1 VGVGVWAE
9 PNPFLQSCGDP
20 YAVAKEM
27 GIFELVASPRSM
39 TTSTIVDRIVA
50 NRGAFEQRNARK
62 AASEAAYYQDKAFV
76 GEI

>member
-1 VGVGVWAE
+1 MGDGGWAE
-9 PNPFLQSCGDP
+9 PNPFLQSSGDP

-39 TTSTIVDRIVA
+39 TTSTIIDRIVA

-62 AASEAAYYQDKAFV
+62 VASEAAYYQDKAFV